1 LFSFGRKPAN
11 KGDNDFRKEV
21 QGSTRVMKETLKKIF
36 TNRFLY
42 LALIVLVAMSA
53 LVLRLYRLQIIEGKP
68 AASSGRVNTH
78 SIELEAPRG
87 NIYDCNGVLLA
98 TNRTAYE
105 VLMVNVSGEQA
116 ERDEMYLNLIKLFEA
131 HEDIYN
137 NPLKRYLKS
146 PDAWG
151 VSIDGEDETEA
162 RANWIST
169 VSEKKAD
176 REFLQSPA
184 GAFRYLRD
192 TVFKLDKK
200 YSDEDAYK
208 IMCLRYETYTN
219 GLDSLRPTVIATDC
233 CEKTMEILSAR
244 HLDFPGITTEKVYFR
259 KYVNTE
265 CISQIIGY
273 VRAISGEEYD
283 ELKDKGY
290 SADDIIGKTGIE
302 KSAEDYLRGTKGS
315 RVVYKDKD
323 GTVKQES
330 YTAPVAGNDV
340 YLTIDIELQKVS
352 HDSLAA
358 NIKDIASRPDGKYNF
373 GDCNAGSIVVSDVNT
388 GNVLA
393 MVSYPGFDNSIFV
406 QPSADEAAQQAITD
420 LFADKNSPGLNRAT
434 QGLYS
439 IGSTIKP
446 LISIAALETGK
457 VTTKNEVRCQ
467 GVTTINGR
475 KHTCLS
481 SHGYLNLEYAIAK
494 SCNIFFY
501 DTGIKTGID
510 VIDDYAEMFGLGEKT
525 GIEIAEYEG
534 FRSNPETM
542 ELKETDKTHKWTD
555 SDTAQTS
562 IGQLYTSFT
571 PLQVNRYV
579 SAIANG
585 GYLNTPHVIGSI
597 SSSSG
602 GLVYSAE
609 AERKKIDVSDWS
621 LSVVRQGMLTM
632 SKTNGTIKTVLK
644 DYPEGF
650 ISAKTGTVE
659 TGDNTTSSNG
669 VFMCYA
675 PSDKPQIAITV
686 VVEHGVY
693 GGYVIPSISGT
704 IDTYFGNAFKTRSVS
719 SGSLHMTISSVTN
732 IINNPPG

>member
-1 LFSFGRKPAN
+1 
-11 KGDNDFRKEV
+11 
-21 QGSTRVMKETLKKIF
+21 MKDTLKKIF

-42 LALIVLVAMSA
+42 LSVIIIAAMSVLV
-53 LVLRLYRLQIIEGKP
+53 VRLYRLQITEGKP
-68 AASSGRVNTH
+68 ADSVDAHRNTY

-105 VLMVNVSGEQA
+105 VLMVNVSGEQS
-116 ERDEMYLNLIKLFEA
+116 ERDEMYLNLITLFEKNG
-131 HEDIYN
+131 DLYN

-146 PDAWG
+146 PTEWG

-169 VSEKKAD
+169 VAEKKAD
-176 REFLQSPA
+176 RSLLENPG
-184 GAFRYLRD
+184 GAFDYLRN
-192 TVFKLDKK
+192 TVFELDPK
-200 YSDEDAYK
+200 YSDEEAYK

-219 GLDSLRPTVIATDC
+219 GLDSLKPTTVATDC
-233 CEKTMEILSAR
+233 CRETMELLSAR
-244 HLDFPGITTEKVYFR
+244 HLDFPGISTEKVYFR
-259 KYVNTE
+259 EYVNTE

-273 VRAISGEEYD
+273 VRAVSKEEYE
-283 ELKDKGY
+283 ELKDDGY
-290 SADDIIGKTGIE
+290 GADDVIGKTGVE
-302 KSAEDYLRGTKGS
+302 KSAESYLRGTKGA

-323 GTVKQES
+323 GSVKQES
-330 YTAPVAGNDV
+330 YTAPVAGDDV
-340 YLTIDIELQKVS
+340 YLTVDIRLQQS
-352 HDSLAA
+352 AYDSLEA
-358 NIKDIASRPDGKYNF
+358 NIKDIASQANGKQNF
-373 GDCNAGSIVVSDVNT
+373 GDCNAGSIIVTDVRS
-388 GNVLA
+388 GNVLS

-406 QPSADEAAQQAITD
+406 QPSSDAEAQQAISD
-420 LFADKNSPGLNRAT
+420 LFADKDSPSLNRAT

-457 VTTKNEVRCQ
+457 VTSETEIRCSS
-467 GVTTINGR
+467 VMTINGR

-481 SHGYLNLEYAIAK
+481 SHGYLNLEYAIAR

-501 DTGIKTGID
+501 ETGIKTGID

-542 ELKETDKTHKWTD
+542 ALKENDKTHKWTD
-555 SDTAQTS
+555 SDTAQSS

-571 PLQVNRYV
+571 PIQVNRYLC
-579 SAIANG
+579 ALANG
-585 GYLNTPHVIGSI
+585 GYLNTPHIIGSVAD
-597 SSSSG
+597 SSG
-602 GLVYSAE
+602 ALVYKSE
-609 AERKKIDVSDWS
+609 TKSQKIDVSPWA
-621 LSVVRQGMLTM
+621 LSVVKQGMITM
-632 SKTNGTIKTVLK
+632 AKTNGALKTLLA

-650 ISAKTGTVE
+650 VAAKTGTVE
-659 TGDNTTSSNG
+659 TGESSASSNG

-675 PSDKPQIAITV
+675 PAEDPQIAVTV

-693 GGYVIPSISGT
+693 GGYVIPAIEGV
-704 IDTYFGNAFKTRSVS
+704 IEGYFGGQYKRSSLSSVS
-719 SGSLHMTISSVTN
+719 SFGGIID
-732 IINNPPG
+732 IINNSHN